1 MSKFTEG
8 LALLQEDFKER
19 FGVDVEIWARVHSIR
34 RGNIGVVTKYLAEE
48 ITTTLKNEIG
58 GDQKHNQSVDGGCV
72 WADLMHE
79 ADNGVRTEVTVF
91 YPAEEGATV

>member
-19 FGVDVEIWARVHSIR
+19 FGVQVNVEMFVFRPYNQHITRDV
-34 RGNIGVVTKYLAEE
+34 AEQ
-48 ITTTLKNEIG
+48 ITAKLQEEMG
-58 GDQKHNQSVDGGCV
+58 
-72 WADLMHE
+72 
-79 ADNGVRTEVTVF
+79 GVRKHSAALDNSVAWAKVAPEVHCAPAVEVTIF